1 MKGYEVFQPMGFDA
15 FSEYIEKKQYRVLLD
30 EVSAIEDSEALV
42 EKIKE
47 KEEAEADEQ
56 QESNDDLINMIVNQ
70 SQSSDDNTES
80 E

>member
-1 MKGYEVFQPMGFDA
+1 MGLDA

-47 KEEAEADEQ
+47 KEDAEATE
-56 QESNDDLINMIVNQ
+56 ESSDDLINMIVNQ
-70 SQSSDDNTES
+70 SQQTENND
-80 E
+80 ENE